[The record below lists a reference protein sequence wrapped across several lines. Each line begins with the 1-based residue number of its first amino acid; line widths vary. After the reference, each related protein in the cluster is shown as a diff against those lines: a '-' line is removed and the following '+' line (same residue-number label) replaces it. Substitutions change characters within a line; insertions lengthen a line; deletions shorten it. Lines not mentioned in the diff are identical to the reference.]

1 MDLQRL
7 KAEFARIK
15 AEYEAPARTVMGDE
29 DAKVSALLR
38 IVSECLTPGERAF
51 FLLYVDRQSLAD
63 VAREFDIS
71 KRTVWVEIHNIRK
84 KIIENYEKGKGKW
97 E

>member
-1 MDLQRL
+1 MDLQKL
-7 KAEFARIK
+7 KADFARIK

-29 DAKVSALLR
+29 NEKIAALLR
-38 IVSECLTPGERAF
+38 IVAECLTPGERAI

-71 KRTVWVEIHNIRK
+71 KRTVWVEIAKIRK

>member
-15 AEYEAPARTVMGDE
+15 AEYAAPERTVMGDE
-29 DAKVSALLR
+29 NEKISALLR
-38 IVSECLTPGERAF
+38 IVAECLTPGERAF